1 MARSIL
7 LLFLLLWLLVL
18 CSAFNLAWARP
29 APYALR
35 ISCGARENVHTAP
48 TNTLWFKDSAYTG
61 GIPANASLPGYVS
74 PHLDTLRYFPL
85 SEGPENCYQFDRVP
99 HGHYT
104 VRIFFGSVKSKSDDL
119 EPLFDISVEGT
130 LITSL
135 KSGWSS
141 NDDQVFAEAQVFL
154 NDGSLSICFHS
165 TGHGDPAILAL
176 EILQLDDKA
185 YQFSEQSG
193 QGIILRTVSRM
204 SCGDGK
210 PKFGADYGGD
220 PWGGDRF
227 WSPITTFGQSAD
239 TARSTE
245 SSIKQAS
252 KPPNFYPA
260 GLYKRAI
267 VSSDSQPNLEYTM
280 DVDPN
285 RNYSIWLHFAEIDSA
300 VTGVGQRVFDILIN
314 GDIEFKAVDVVK
326 LSGDRYAAL
335 VLNTTVAVNGRSLT
349 ITLRPIIGD
358 HAIICAIEIFEIIVA
373 ESKTSPEEVTA
384 LKILKTALGLPVRL
398 GWNGDPCVPQQH
410 PWSGAD
416 CQFDRDS
423 SRWVIDGLGLDNQGL
438 KGFLR
443 DDLSKLRHLQSLNLS
458 GNSIGGA
465 IPSSLGAIPS
475 LEVLDLSYNSFNGS
489 IPETLGQLT
498 SLRRLYL
505 NSNSLSGRVPAAL
518 GGRLLHR
525 ASFNFTDNHGLCGIP
540 GLRTCGPHLTGGAKV
555 GIAFGVLGVFLLII
569 ICSICCWKRR
579 QNILRTQ
586 QMAAREAPYAKKR
599 TNLSQN
605 IQLSRHH
612 NHHGQSRTAA
622 ENGPILLS

>member
-1 MARSIL
+1 MYKISAYYLILYFIFL
-7 LLFLLLWLLVL
+7 LLFGSNFASNLFDAVL
-18 CSAFNLAWARP
+18 SA
-29 APYALR
+29 APYAMR
-35 ISCGARENVHTAP
+35 ISCGARENVHTTP
-48 TNTLWFKDSAYTG
+48 TNTLWFKDFAYTG
-61 GIPANASLPGYVS
+61 GIPTNASLPGYVS

-85 SEGPENCYQFDRVP
+85 SEGPENCYQFDKVP

-119 EPLFDISVEGT
+119 EPLFDISVQGT

-141 NDDQVFAEAQVFL
+141 SDDQVFAEAQVFL

-185 YQFSEQSG
+185 YQFSEKSDR
-193 QGIILRTVSRM
+193 GIILRTVSRM

-210 PKFGADYGGD
+210 PKFGVDYGGD

-267 VSSDSQPNLEYTM
+267 VSSDSQPDLEYTM

-300 VTGVGQRVFDILIN
+300 VIGVGQRVFDILIN
-314 GDIEFKAVDVVK
+314 GDIKFQEVDVVK

-335 VLNTTVAVNGRSLT
+335 VLNATVAVNGRSLT
-349 ITLRPIIGD
+349 ITLRPKIGD

-373 ESKTSPEEVTA
+373 ESKTLPEEGTYTPHWFCISQFVS
-384 LKILKTALGLPVRL
+384 ILTKNLASLFYMLTFSLHVLYISLMYIVSFSL
-398 GWNGDPCVPQQH
+398 ILC
-410 PWSGAD
+410 SE
-416 CQFDRDS
+416 FT
-423 SRWVIDGLGLDNQGL
+423 II
-438 KGFLR
+438 LR
-443 DDLSKLRHLQSLNLS
+443 Q
-458 GNSIGGA
+458 
-465 IPSSLGAIPS
+465 
-475 LEVLDLSYNSFNGS
+475 
-489 IPETLGQLT
+489 
-498 SLRRLYL
+498 
-505 NSNSLSGRVPAAL
+505 SGRHAL
-518 GGRLLHR
+518 FDL
-525 ASFNFTDNHGLCGIP
+525 F
-540 GLRTCGPHLTGGAKV
+540 
-555 GIAFGVLGVFLLII
+555 
-569 ICSICCWKRR
+569 
-579 QNILRTQ
+579 
-586 QMAAREAPYAKKR
+586 
-599 TNLSQN
+599 
-605 IQLSRHH
+605 
-612 NHHGQSRTAA
+612 
-622 ENGPILLS
+622 